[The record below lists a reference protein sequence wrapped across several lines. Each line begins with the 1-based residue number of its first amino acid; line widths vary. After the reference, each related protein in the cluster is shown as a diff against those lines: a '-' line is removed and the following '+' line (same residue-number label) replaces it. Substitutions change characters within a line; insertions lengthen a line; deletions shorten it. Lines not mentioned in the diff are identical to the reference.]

1 MVEMNLR
8 LAEMYLRQMHSTQLT
23 YSACGPFTTNKEGIN
38 TNIWRNRKFKYMHK
52 KLTMPSMVSLIE
64 LLKIWLEE

>member
-23 YSACGPFTTNKEGIN
+23 YSACGPFTTNKERIN
-38 TNIWRNRKFKYMHK
+38 TNI
-52 KLTMPSMVSLIE
+52 
-64 LLKIWLEE
+64 

>member
-23 YSACGPFTTNKEGIN
+23 YSACGPFTTNKERIQ
-38 TNIWRNRKFKYMHK
+38 T
-52 KLTMPSMVSLIE
+52 S
-64 LLKIWLEE
+64 EEIGNSSICMKN